1 MTSSHLGEK
10 DVDRIVSAT
19 SSPVSDVGIGVVK
32 DKYHGTDNDKHEM
45 HMLGKQQVLRVSSS
59 LPLSHEQ
66 PHTNQLQ
73 RNFSFITMLGFASTC
88 IASWEGILTY
98 LNFILIDGGTPL
110 LFWGF
115 LACATCMTLVYASL
129 AEMASMSPTAG
140 GQYHWVSEFAPR
152 KYQRVISYYSG
163 WLTAVGWQVYLASV
177 CFLVGTTIQGLIAL
191 NNPEYSYARWHGTLL
206 AIAIVVFTISFNT
219 VFAARLPLVGR
230 FYTGLPFLH
239 AIIEQTDYHTEGIA
253 LIVHITGFLAIII
266 TLWATAPRRTAAD
279 ALLNFTN
286 GGGWSSTGLSSMIG
300 LLAPTAV
307 LVGYDCSVHMS
318 EEIRDASITLPRAIM
333 GSVILN
339 VTLVFTVIITICFTL
354 GNADDVLASPTG
366 YAFIQIFYNATESYA
381 GASVMTFLIIF
392 MLSVC
397 AVSEAAACSRQIWS
411 FARDKGLPGHTWL
424 AKVSP
429 HWNVPVPGIIVS
441 LTISALLSLINI
453 GSSVALN
460 AITSLG
466 AVATLIS
473 YYLTIGCLVHR
484 RLFGAPLPD
493 RRWSLGRFGMAVNVG
508 ALVILTPL
516 IFFLT
521 WPLTTPVTAET
532 MNWSSVML
540 VGVFVIATVYYV
552 VKGRRE
558 YVGPVVH
565 VKRDE

>member
-1 MTSSHLGEK
+1 
-10 DVDRIVSAT
+10 
-19 SSPVSDVGIGVVK
+19 
-32 DKYHGTDNDKHEM
+32 
-45 HMLGKQQVLRVSSS
+45 
-59 LPLSHEQ
+59 
-66 PHTNQLQ
+66 
-73 RNFSFITMLGFASTC
+73 
-88 IASWEGILTY
+88 
-98 LNFILIDGGTPL
+98 
-110 LFWGF
+110 
-115 LACATCMTLVYASL
+115 
-129 AEMASMSPTAG
+129 
-140 GQYHWVSEFAPR
+140 
-152 KYQRVISYYSG
+152 
-163 WLTAVGWQVYLASV
+163 
-177 CFLVGTTIQGLIAL
+177 
-191 NNPEYSYARWHGTLL
+191 
-206 AIAIVVFTISFNT
+206 
-219 VFAARLPLVGR
+219 
-230 FYTGLPFLH
+230 
-239 AIIEQTDYHTEGIA
+239 
-253 LIVHITGFLAIII
+253 
-266 TLWATAPRRTAAD
+266 
-279 ALLNFTN
+279 
-286 GGGWSSTGLSSMIG
+286 MIG

-354 GNADDVLASPTG
+354 GNADEVLASPTG
-366 YAFIQIFYNATESYA
+366 YAFIQIFYKATGSYA
-381 GASVMTFLIIF
+381 GASVMTFIIIF

-411 FARDKGLPGHTWL
+411 FARDKGLPGHSWL

-473 YYLTIGCLVHR
+473 YYLTIGCLIHR

-493 RRWSLGRFGMAVNVG
+493 RRWSLGKLGIAVNVG

-540 VGVFVIATVYYV
+540 VGVFVIATAYYV
-552 VKGRRE
+552 VKGRKE
-558 YVGPVVH
+558 YVGPVVY

>member
-1 MTSSHLGEK
+1 M
-10 DVDRIVSAT
+10 
-19 SSPVSDVGIGVVK
+19 
-32 DKYHGTDNDKHEM
+32 N
-45 HMLGKQQVLRVSSS
+45 MLGKKQVLR
-59 LPLSHEQ
+59 
-66 PHTNQLQ
+66 
-73 RNFSFITMLGFASTC
+73 RNFSFLTMLGFASTC

-115 LACATCMTLVYASL
+115 VACATGMTLVYASL
-129 AEMASMSPTAG
+129 AEMSSMSPTAG

-152 KYQRVISYYSG
+152 KYQKVISYYSG

-191 NNPEYSYARWHGTLL
+191 NNPDYSYARWHGTLL
-206 AIAIVVFTISFNT
+206 AIAIVFFTISFNT
-219 VFAARLPLVGR
+219 VFASKLPLV
-230 FYTGLPFLH
+230 
-239 AIIEQTDYHTEGIA
+239 EGIA
-253 LIVHITGFLAIII
+253 LAVHITGFLAIVI

-286 GGGWSSTGLSSMIG
+286 EGGWSSTGLSSMIG

-333 GSVILN
+333 GSVMLN
-339 VTLVFTVIITICFTL
+339 VTLVFTIIITISFTL
-354 GNADDVLASPTG
+354 GDPADVLASPTG
-366 YAFIQIFYNATESYA
+366 YAFIQTFYDATGSLA
-381 GASVMTFLIIF
+381 GASVMTFIVIF

-397 AVSEAAACSRQIWS
+397 AVSEAATCSRQIWS
-411 FARDKGLPGHTWL
+411 FARDAGLPGHKWL
-424 AKVSP
+424 SQVSP
-429 HWNVPVPGIIVS
+429 HWNIPLLGIVVS
-441 LTISALLSLINI
+441 LSISALLSLINI

-466 AVATLIS
+466 AVATLLS

-493 RRWSLGRFGMAVNVG
+493 RRWSLGRYGLAINAG

-540 VGVFVIATVYYV
+540 LGVFAIATVYYV

-558 YVGPVVH
+558 YVGPVVL
-565 VKRDE
+565 VRRDE